1 MPPSPAKPTGNRRRA
16 LTLAAVGIAFVGVV
30 AYVLWRGRDE
40 LTKTLEDVSPA
51 ALTVPVLLGLLSYA
65 AMARSYQGIASAAG
79 ADLPFLPWLRITF
92 VSNTI
97 NYIVVSGGI
106 SGFAVRMYLL
116 ARHGVATGRAVV
128 ISFVQTFLTNFTLL
142 LFILA
147 GLVSL
152 AFRDEVPRSEFVIGI
167 IAVIAFTIVL
177 GYAFVLVVNRRARRL
192 TLFFLTH
199 RAHQIVRRFAP
210 RWAPSRSRLLR
221 FRRNLNQ
228 GFDFLLERRGQMIA
242 PIAWIVVDWILTLAI
257 LWCAFRALNNPVAPT
272 VVLIGFGVAVIT
284 TLASFFV
291 PAGIGI
297 MEGSMTLVFVRLG
310 VPSQVALLV
319 SLVFRLSYHV
329 TPLLVSALMFRGLLR
344 QALRGLDEPARG

>member
-1 MPPSPAKPTGNRRRA
+1 MPPSPTRSAGGRRRTIV
-16 LTLAAVGIAFVGVV
+16 LSAAVVGFAAIV
-30 AYVLWRGRDE
+30 ALVLWADREE
-40 LTKTLEDVSPA
+40 LAKTLQSVEPA
-51 ALTVPVLLGLLSYA
+51 TLLVPLLLGLLSYG
-65 AMARSYQGIASAAG
+65 AMSRSYQGIATAAG
-79 ADLPFLPWLRITF
+79 VELPFPAWLRITF

-97 NYIVVSGGI
+97 NYIVVSGGL

-142 LFILA
+142 VFILA

-152 AFRDEVPRSEFVIGI
+152 AFRDEVPRSEFVVGI
-167 IAVIAFTIVL
+167 AAASVFTVVL

-199 RAHQIVRRFAP
+199 RGHQLLNRIAP
-210 RWAPSRSRLLR
+210 RWTPRRQRLLR

-228 GFDFLLERRGQMIA
+228 GFDFLLERRRRMVA
-242 PIAWIVVDWILTLAI
+242 PVVWIIIDWILTLAI
-257 LWCAFRALNNPVAPT
+257 LWSAFRALNNPVSPT

-284 TLASFFV
+284 TLVSFFM

-297 MEGSMTLVFVRLG
+297 MEGSMTLVFARLG
-310 VPSQVALLV
+310 VPPQVAFLV
-319 SLVFRLSYHV
+319 ALIFRLSYHV

-344 QALRGLDEPARG
+344 QALRGLDEPPRG